1 MLRLVG
7 IEPATEGELAASEEE
22 IRRILASAHESRL
35 PEDKRELLDNIF
47 ELSLR
52 VVRQV
57 MVPRSDVVF
66 LDLEKPIEENLELAR
81 KTGHT
86 RFPLCQGD
94 LDHVVGLVHI
104 KDLFRAREQPTSLER
119 VRREIIFVP
128 ETQPLELLLRR
139 MRQNRLHMAA
149 ILDEYGGVSGI
160 VTLENLIEEIVGE
173 IQDEFD
179 FERPEV
185 VKVGDNQYRVL
196 GSMLVE
202 DLEDELGVNLG
213 ESRAED
219 TMAGVALS
227 EIGRRARPGD
237 RIAVGPMMLEVL
249 EVERNRIRALKI
261 TVTPP
266 TDDEAVAPAAGP
278 SESASSRQGH

>member
-1 MLRLVG
+1 
-7 IEPATEGELAASEEE
+7 
-22 IRRILASAHESRL
+22 
-35 PEDKRELLDNIF
+35 
-47 ELSLR
+47 
-52 VVRQV
+52 
-57 MVPRSDVVF
+57 
-66 LDLEKPIEENLELAR
+66 
-81 KTGHT
+81 
-86 RFPLCQGD
+86 
-94 LDHVVGLVHI
+94 
-104 KDLFRAREQPTSLER
+104 
-119 VRREIIFVP
+119 
-128 ETQPLELLLRR
+128 
-139 MRQNRLHMAA
+139 
-149 ILDEYGGVSGI
+149 
-160 VTLENLIEEIVGE
+160 
-173 IQDEFD
+173 
-179 FERPEV
+179 
-185 VKVGDNQYRVL
+185 VGDNQYRVL